1 MPLPALTSPP
11 PVPDTLPLPQ
21 QISRMDGD
29 RLRAYRENLDFY
41 HGRQWLEPRLRRE
54 RRLTFNYARTVI
66 EKTASYTLSGVSATV
81 DPEDASAEAL
91 DRARRTEEALREV
104 YEANALDQ
112 LDFDGE
118 IDCSVLGDGAYKVTW
133 DATEKRVRV
142 TAPDVQGLF
151 AWPLG
156 DDPSR
161 FWRVASR
168 YVLTREEAEMS
179 FDRPARPRKAEYTI
193 VEVWTN
199 TAFEVWMDGSLLE
212 ERPNPYGF
220 IPFVIYPNIREPKQ
234 FWGVSDLEAMKEPL
248 RELNRVMSQLSMILE
263 LSGNPIA
270 VLENVTEAQD
280 ISVQP
285 GAVWEVPE
293 RAKAYLLDLLQGG
306 GVSLHIDFAN
316 LVLRAFHDLAEVPRS
331 AFGETRQPLS
341 GVALEMELDPL
352 IKKVARK
359 RLIRGAA
366 FRRRN
371 EMALRLLEQY
381 TGEPFSYVR
390 QGSAR
395 AHRTRT
401 VWAPVLPQDRSR
413 LVEDARLVASGIHSR
428 RTAAGLLDIADPD
441 GEWARWLQEEAGRRK
456 AEDECERADG
466 SGATDCRSEVR
477 AFAGCA
483 GGGGRGGR
491 RAAGAGAG
499 IGRDADGDRGM
510 DRSAEQR
517 NRVLLRIAVGR
528 RVRGGTRRQC
538 RRNQRGRDGHISPDT
553 RVCTERG
560 ITVRRS
566 RH

>member
-1 MPLPALTSPP
+1 MPPTLTSPALALAEA
-11 PVPDTLPLPQ
+11 LPLPQ
-21 QISRMDGD
+21 QIARMDAD

-66 EKTASYTLSGVSATV
+66 EKTASYTMAGVSSAV
-81 DPEDASAEAL
+81 DPEDASADAQAL
-91 DRARRTEEALREV
+91 ARRAEQALREV
-104 YEANALDQ
+104 HESNALDQ
-112 LDFDGE
+112 LDLDSE

-133 DATEKRVRV
+133 DAAEKRVRV

-168 YVLTREEAEMS
+168 YVLSRHEAEMTFGS
-179 FDRPARPRKAEYTI
+179 LPRPKKTEHSI
-193 VEVWTN
+193 VEVWTDA
-199 TAFEVWMDGSLLE
+199 AFEVWVDGSLLE
-212 ERPNPYGF
+212 EQPNPYGF
-220 IPFVIYPNIREPKQ
+220 IPFVVYPNVREPKC

-280 ISVQP
+280 IAVQP

-331 AFGETRQPLS
+331 AFGETRQALS

-352 IKKVARK
+352 LKKITRK

-371 EMALRLLEQY
+371 EMALRILEQH
-381 TGEPFSYVR
+381 TGESFGPPGR
-390 QGSAR
+390 GSGQALR
-395 AHRTRT
+395 SRI
-401 VWAPVLPQDRSR
+401 VWSPVLPQDRSR
-413 LVEDARLVASGIHSR
+413 LVEDEARLVASGIHSR
-428 RTAAGLLDIADPD
+428 RTAAGMLDIADPD
-441 GEWARWLQEEAGRRK
+441 GEWARWLAEEDEGRRK
-456 AEDECERADG
+456 KEGE
-466 SGATDCRSEVR
+466 
-477 AFAGCA
+477 
-483 GGGGRGGR
+483 
-491 RAAGAGAG
+491 
-499 IGRDADGDRGM
+499 
-510 DRSAEQR
+510 
-517 NRVLLRIAVGR
+517 
-528 RVRGGTRRQC
+528 
-538 RRNQRGRDGHISPDT
+538 
-553 RVCTERG
+553 
-560 ITVRRS
+560 
-566 RH
+566 